1 MEIQVQFLGP
11 EGPLEEGMATHLS
24 MLAWRIPWTEKSGR
38 LLYVASHRIRY
49 NRSNLAHAIAIIS
62 IQVSLQEEE
71 GDKGNQ
77 VKTMGYLRPF

>member
-1 MEIQVQFLGP
+1 MFDPWGW